1 MYKAK
6 FVDSYRFMQS
16 ELSNLIDNLS
26 GSNNM
31 ECKSCMERKK
41 NKSERDFIGFK
52 KNRLNYRC

>member
-41 NKSERDFIGFK
+41 KQIRTRF
-52 KNRLNYRC
+52 YWV